1 MNILDKIVARKREEI
16 LESKKYRTISDLAKE
31 PLFQKGTISLK
42 KKLMSALSPQII
54 TEFKRKSPSKGIIN
68 GFVKSDIVTSG
79 YTKAGAVALS
89 VLTDMDYFGGSFDD
103 FQKARSANPQIPML
117 RKDFMVDEYQIFEAK
132 SIGADV
138 ILLIAACLSPELL
151 RSLAK
156 SAHNLGL
163 EVLLEVHNL
172 NELQESLCSEV
183 DIVGVNN
190 RNLKTFDTSIETS
203 IELSE
208 HIPNE
213 FVKISESGIDG
224 AQTILKLYDHGFK
237 GFLIGE
243 TFMKTEDPGKAF
255 ENLQQEL
262 SPTINNYLK

>member
-16 LESKKYRTISDLAKE
+16 LEAKKSRTISDLEKE
-31 PLFQKGTISLK
+31 PLFQKEPLSLS
-42 KKLMSALSPQII
+42 KKLKDADSPQII

-68 GFVKSDIVTSG
+68 GQVAPEIVTTG
-79 YTKAGAVALS
+79 YTQGGAAALS
-89 VLTDMDYFGGSFDD
+89 VLTDLDFFGGTFND
-103 FQKARSANPQIPML
+103 FQKARTANPQIPML
-117 RKDFMVDEYQIFEAK
+117 RKDFMVDEYQIYEAR
-132 SIGADV
+132 SIGADI
-138 ILLIAACLSPELL
+138 ILLIAACLSPTLV

-156 SAHNLGL
+156 TAHSLGL
-163 EVLLEVHNL
+163 QVLLEVHNL
-172 NELQESLCSEV
+172 QELQETLCEEV

-190 RNLKTFDTSIETS
+190 RNLKTFETSIETS

-224 AQTILKLYDHGFK
+224 VQTIINLFSYGYK

-255 ENLQQEL
+255 WALQQQL
-262 SPTINNYLK
+262 SPTLNKI